1 MPGSTE
7 ASPRLRAPAGMCD
20 THIHFYD
27 HKYPLAPTAT
37 MDPPDASVA
46 DYLKLRKRLGIERT
60 VVVQATAYG
69 TDNRCTL
76 DAVSQMGDS
85 ARGVVVV
92 DDSVSDA
99 ELERLTKAGVR
110 GLRFHMLAGG
120 VLPWDLLERMSAR
133 VREFGWLIQL
143 QCDGRQFPER
153 EAMIRRA
160 SGTVII
166 DHIGKFL
173 EPVPVDHPSFLVL
186 LRLLEKSNIHL
197 RLAGAYEVSKV
208 GAPSYGDVGALAKAA
223 IRAAPEKIVW
233 ASNWP
238 HVGAKPNNK
247 PDDAGM
253 LDLLLDWA
261 PDEMVRKKILVD
273 TPARLYGFA

>member
-1 MPGSTE
+1 MNE
-7 ASPRLRAPAGMCD
+7 ASPRLKTPAGMCD
-20 THIHFYD
+20 THIHLYD

-46 DYLKLRKRLGIERT
+46 DYLKVRKRLGIART
-60 VVVQATAYG
+60 VVVQPTVYG

-76 DAVSQMGDS
+76 EAVAEIGDS

-92 DDSVSDA
+92 DDSVTEA
-99 ELERLTKAGVR
+99 ELERLTKAGIR

-120 VLPWDLLERMSAR
+120 VLPRDLLERMSAR
-133 VREFGWLIQL
+133 VREFGWLVQL
-143 QCDGRQFPER
+143 QFDGRQFPNR
-153 EAMIRRA
+153 EALIRA
-160 SGTVII
+160 AQGTIVI
-166 DHIGKFL
+166 DHVGKFL

-208 GAPSYGDVGALAKAA
+208 GAPAYDDVGALAKAA

-238 HVGAKPNNK
+238 HVGAKPNSK

-261 PDEMVRKKILVD
+261 PDEAVRRKILVD

>member
-1 MPGSTE
+1 MPAANE
-7 ASPRLRAPAGMCD
+7 ALPRLKAPAGACD

-27 HKYPLAPTAT
+27 HRYPLAPTAT

-46 DYLKLRKRLGIERT
+46 DYLKLRKRLGIART
-60 VVVQATAYG
+60 VVVQPTAYG

-76 DAVSQMGDS
+76 EAVSEMGDS

-92 DDSVSDA
+92 DDSVTDG
-99 ELERLTKAGVR
+99 ELERLTKAGAR

-133 VREFGWLIQL
+133 VREFGWLVQL
-143 QCDGRQFPER
+143 QCDGRQFPDR
-153 EAMIRRA
+153 EATIRA
-160 SGTVII
+160 APGTIII

-173 EPVPVDHPSFLVL
+173 EPVPVDHPSFRAL
-186 LRLLEKSNIHL
+186 LRLLGRDNIYL
-197 RLAGAYEVSKV
+197 RLAGAYEVSKT
-208 GAPSYGDVGALAKAA
+208 GAPGYDDVGALAKAA
-223 IRAAPEKIVW
+223 IRAHPEKIVW

-238 HVGAKPNNK
+238 HVGAPKGNK
-247 PDDAGM
+247 PDDAAM

-261 PDEMVRKKILVD
+261 PDEAVRQKLLVD
-273 TPARLYGFA
+273 TPARLYGFT